1 MAYAIAEECAGRGAE
16 VILVSGPVQIKAV
29 HPNIRLINVV
39 TAEEMY
45 IASVNNF
52 QKINIAVLAA
62 AVADFSP
69 EITYKEKLK
78 RGKDELVLSLKPTKD
93 IAQSLGQLKS
103 DKQLLVGFAL
113 ETDNEVE
120 NARLKLRKKNLDM
133 IVLNSLNDKGAGFQ
147 SDTNKVTIID
157 KNNNIDK
164 FELKSKKEVA
174 VDVVEK
180 IAKLWNGL

>member
-16 VILVSGPVQIKAV
+16 VILVSGPVQIKTI
-29 HPNIRLINVV
+29 HPNIKLINVIS
-39 TAEEMY
+39 AEEMY
-45 IASVNNF
+45 IASVNIF
-52 QKINIAVLAA
+52 HEMNIAILAA

-78 RGKDELVLSLKPTKD
+78 RGKDDFVINLKPTKD
-93 IAQSLGQLKS
+93 IAQSLGQMKTE
-103 DKQLLVGFAL
+103 KQLLIGFAL

-120 NARLKLRKKNLDM
+120 NASLKLKNKNLDM
-133 IVLNSLNDKGAGFQ
+133 IVLNSLKDPGAGFQ

-157 KNNNIDK
+157 KNNIIDK
-164 FELKSKKEVA
+164 FELKSKTEVA

-180 IAKLWNGL
+180 ITGLWNGL